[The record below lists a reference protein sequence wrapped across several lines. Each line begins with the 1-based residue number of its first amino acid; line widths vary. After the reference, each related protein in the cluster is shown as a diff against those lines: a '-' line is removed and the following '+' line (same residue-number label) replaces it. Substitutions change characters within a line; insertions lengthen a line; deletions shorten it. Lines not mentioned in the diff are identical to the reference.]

1 MIESH
6 ELRCR
11 LWLALADGVS
21 LRGRKQLLNRYG
33 SYAALHDAFP
43 GDAGQVLA
51 PRLLAKLG
59 RLKAA
64 GLERLVERLDA
75 LGIQV
80 AFLQASQEYPLL
92 LSQIADP
99 PDLLFY
105 KGTLIGEEER
115 SIAIVGSRRETR
127 YGRNNAQAIAR
138 GLAVEGVTIVSGLA
152 RGIDTAA
159 HKGALE
165 AGGRTIAVLGSGHS
179 CLYPRENADLA
190 ERIVQSG
197 GAIISELPP
206 NTEPLAYHFPVRNRI
221 VSGLSHGVLLVE
233 AREKSGTLIT
243 VGHALDQGREVFA
256 LPGEVDAPGSQIPH
270 RMIREGA
277 RLCTCAA
284 DILEDMGWISSSP
297 VQEGTQEQMDLQVYS
312 QFSGEAG
319 LIQQALANEERSF
332 EELLASTGLSIT
344 DLNSHLTLMELDG
357 WVESLPGRSYRLKRK
372 H

>member
-1 MIESH
+1 MIENH

-21 LRGRKQLLNRYG
+21 LRARKLLLNRYG
-33 SYAALHDAFP
+33 SYAGLYDAFL
-43 GDAGQVLA
+43 GDASQVLT
-51 PRLLAKLG
+51 PRLMEELG

-80 AFLQASQEYPLL
+80 AFLSASPEYPALL
-92 LSQIADP
+92 AQIADP

-105 KGTLIGEEER
+105 KGTLLGGEER
-115 SIAIVGSRRETR
+115 AIAIVGSRRETR

-138 GLAVEGVTIVSGLA
+138 GLATQGVTIVSGLA

-159 HKGALE
+159 HKGALA

-179 CLYPRENADLA
+179 CLYPQENAALA
-190 ERIVQSG
+190 EQIIQSG
-197 GAIISELPP
+197 GAILTELPP
-206 NTEPLAYHFPVRNRI
+206 NTQPLAYHFPVRNRI

-277 RLCTCAA
+277 RLCTSATE
-284 DILEDMGWISSSP
+284 ILEDMGWTP
-297 VQEGTQEQMDLQVYS
+297 ANTAQEAPRSRWICRLHPSWRGRRALFARPWPMRSTALRSCWQPPDYPLQ
-312 QFSGEAG
+312 
-319 LIQQALANEERSF
+319 
-332 EELLASTGLSIT
+332 T
-344 DLNSHLTLMELDG
+344 
-357 WVESLPGRSYRLKRK
+357 
-372 H
+372 